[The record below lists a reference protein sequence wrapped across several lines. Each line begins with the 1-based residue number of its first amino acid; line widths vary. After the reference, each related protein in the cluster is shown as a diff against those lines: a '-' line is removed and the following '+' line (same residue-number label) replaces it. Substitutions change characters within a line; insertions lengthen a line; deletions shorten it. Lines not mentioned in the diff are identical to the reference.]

1 MIFWAAVSALAMGAF
16 AYVGDPSSIL
26 VSVAEIGGVIAL
38 FMLICAAEAFSIPK
52 NPSFDKGRTH
62 TEA

>member
-1 MIFWAAVSALAMGAF
+1 MIFWAAVSALVMGAF
-16 AYVGDPSSIL
+16 AYMVDPSSIL

-52 NPSFDKGRTH
+52 NPNFDKGQAQP
-62 TEA
+62 ES